1 MYTLLDDVL
10 ALPDPACQLDP
21 QGVHEAYMAT
31 TGVPEVMYLTR
42 PP

>member
-1 MYTLLDDVL
+1 MMSLPSQTLLVSLCSQVL
-10 ALPDPACQLDP
+10 AIR
-21 QGVHEAYMAT
+21 VAYMAT